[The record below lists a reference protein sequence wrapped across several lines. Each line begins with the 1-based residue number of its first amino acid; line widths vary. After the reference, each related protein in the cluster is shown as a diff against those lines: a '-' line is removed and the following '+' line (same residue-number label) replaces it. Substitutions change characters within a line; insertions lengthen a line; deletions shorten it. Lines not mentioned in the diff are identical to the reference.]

1 MPLTQNGVIGDWF
14 FYSSTLVVQEKINLI
29 INSVFF
35 WFLLR
40 PMSQYIA
47 SFFESPGGSLWPD
60 HDHVNSPL

>member
-47 SFFESPGGSLWPD
+47 SFFESLGGSL
-60 HDHVNSPL
+60 